1 MATLDYPDRDYLS
14 TDELRFYLQITKE
27 YKTLTDEEIE
37 IEKQIIIGRSLV
49 TYVIEAHVNY
59 LLKALE
65 YWKTRFNEK
74 IDVWWKDS
82 HEENR
87 KLMLRIQ
94 LSAAVIDHGRVEA
107 RFDPWI
113 DRGPSFE
120 TSGPDMTDKSWEI

>member
-94 LSAAVIDHGRVEA
+94 LSAAVIDHSRVEA
-107 RFDPWI
+107 RFDPWTN
-113 DRGPSFE
+113 RGLTFE
-120 TSGPDMTDKSWEI
+120 TSGPDMTDKSREI

>member
-1 MATLDYPDRDYLS
+1 MQDFMATLDYSDRDYLS

-37 IEKQIIIGRSLV
+37 IEKQIIIDRSLV

-94 LSAAVIDHGRVEA
+94 LSVAVI
-107 RFDPWI
+107 
-113 DRGPSFE
+113 
-120 TSGPDMTDKSWEI
+120 